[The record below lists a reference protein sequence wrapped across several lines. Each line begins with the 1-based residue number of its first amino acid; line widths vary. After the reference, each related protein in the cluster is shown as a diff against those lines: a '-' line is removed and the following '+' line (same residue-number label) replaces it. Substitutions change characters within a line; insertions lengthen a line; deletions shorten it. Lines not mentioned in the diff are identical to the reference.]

1 MELGPIVRAM
11 GRNKVRFGLI
21 VAEVALTLAI
31 VANSVALIRDAQARM
46 AQPSGFDDENIVRL
60 TSTPFEK
67 SFREDGYLDNVLRE
81 DLAVLRATPGVRAVS
96 NTNFLP
102 WQGGGSSTELRVA
115 GSKGEMFRTQIYNA
129 DEGTFEALGIGVSE
143 GRIFTREEAERDT
156 LRLRA
161 LQATQREMGPD
172 GLPKDKFVSDA
183 VISRAYGKLVFGE
196 KEPLLGKLLEDSDG
210 DHYRVIGV
218 VDHFFNPYGWPI
230 HEYVVFYPGYRR
242 AYEFGAPFLVRTE
255 PGQAAAVAKEL
266 EQRLLKS
273 NNGRNVTVRTLLEI
287 KQQYF
292 GPQRMLS
299 TTMSVVI
306 VLLVLVTSLGIVG
319 LTSFSVTERTRQIGT
334 RRALGARRRDVLA
347 HFLAENWLLTT
358 LGIVLGM
365 GLAFGLNVGLVSG
378 IEGAKLRWPLLAI
391 GVVVLWAA
399 GLLATLAPALRAS
412 RISPAIATRNV

>member
-1 MELGPIVRAM
+1 M

-31 VANSVALIRDAQARM
+31 VANCVALIRDAQTRM
-46 AQPSGFDDENIVRL
+46 AQPSGFDDENIVRV
-60 TSTPFEK
+60 TSNPFEK

-81 DLAVLRATPGVRAVS
+81 DLQALRSTPGVRAVS

-102 WQGGGSSTELRVA
+102 WQGGGSSTEMRPA
-115 GSKGEMFRTQIYNA
+115 GSKGEMFRTQVYNA
-129 DEGTFEALGIGVSE
+129 DEGTLDTLGIQVTE
-143 GRIFTREEAERDT
+143 GRAFTREEAERDT

-161 LQATQREMGPD
+161 LLESHREAGPD
-172 GLPKDKFVSDA
+172 GLPAEKFLQDV

-210 DHYRVIGV
+210 DQYRVVGV
-218 VDHFFNPYGWPI
+218 IDRFFNPYGWPI
-230 HEYVVFYPGYRR
+230 HEYVVFYAGYRR
-242 AYEFGAPFLVRTE
+242 AYEFGAPFLVRAE
-255 PGQAAAVAKEL
+255 PGRAVALAKVL
-266 EQRLLKS
+266 EDRLLRS
-273 NNGRNVTVRTLLEI
+273 NNGRNVTVRTLMEV

-292 GPQRMLS
+292 GAQRMLS
-299 TTMSVVI
+299 TTMTVVV

-334 RRALGARRRDVLA
+334 RRALGARRGDVLV

-358 LGIVLGM
+358 LGIAIGV
-365 GLAFGLNVGLVSG
+365 GLAFAVNLGLVSG
-378 IEGAKLRWPLLAI
+378 VEGARLRWPLLAL
-391 GVVVLWAA
+391 GVVVLWMA
-399 GLLATLAPALRAS
+399 GLLATLAPAVRAS

>member
-1 MELGPIVRAM
+1 VELGPILRAM

-31 VANSVALIRDAQARM
+31 VVNCVALIRDAQARM
-46 AQPSGFDDENIVRL
+46 SQPSGFDDDNIVRV
-60 TSTPFEK
+60 TSNPFEK

-81 DLAVLRATPGVRAVS
+81 DLAVLRSTPGVRAVS

-102 WQGGGSSTELRVA
+102 WQGGGSSTEMRPA
-115 GSKGEMFRTQIYNA
+115 GSKGEMLRTQVYNA
-129 DEGTFEALGIGVSE
+129 DEGTLDTLGIRVTE
-143 GRIFTREEAERDT
+143 GRNFTREEAERDT

-161 LQATQREMGPD
+161 LLASHREVGPD
-172 GLPKDKFVSDA
+172 GLPRDKFLQDVVVS
-183 VISRAYGKLVFGE
+183 RTYGKLVFGE

-210 DHYRVIGV
+210 DQYRVIGV
-218 VDHFFNPYGWPI
+218 IDSFYNPYGWPI
-230 HEYVVFYPGYRR
+230 HEYVVFYAGYRR
-242 AYEFGAPFLVRTE
+242 AYEFGAPFLVRAE
-255 PGQAAAVAKEL
+255 PGQATALAKVL
-266 EQRLLKS
+266 EDRLLKS
-273 NNGRNVTVRTLLEI
+273 NNGRNVTVRTLVEV

-299 TTMSVVI
+299 TTMTVVV

-334 RRALGARRRDVLA
+334 RRALGARRADVLV

-358 LGIVLGM
+358 LGIVIGV
-365 GLAFGLNVGLVSG
+365 GLAFGMNVGLVSG
-378 IEGAKLRWPLLAI
+378 VEGATLRWPLLGV
-391 GVVVLWAA
+391 GVVVLWVA
-399 GLLATLAPALRAS
+399 GLLATLAPAVRAS

>member
-1 MELGPIVRAM
+1 MELGPILRAM

-31 VANSVALIRDAQARM
+31 VANCVALIRDAQSRM
-46 AQPSGFDDENIVRL
+46 AQPSGFDDDNIVRVS
-60 TSTPFEK
+60 STPFEK
-67 SFREDGYLDNVLRE
+67 AFREEGYLDNVLRQ
-81 DLAVLRATPGVRAVS
+81 DLEVMRATPGVRAVT

-129 DEGTFEALGIGVSE
+129 DEGTFEALGIGASE
-143 GRIFTREEAERDT
+143 GRTFTREEAERDT
-156 LRLRA
+156 QRLRA
-161 LQATQREMGPD
+161 LLATTREVGPD

-183 VISRAYGKLVFGE
+183 VISRAYGTLLFGD
-196 KEPLLGKLLEDSDG
+196 KEPLLGKLMEDSDG
-210 DHYRVIGV
+210 DQYRVVGV
-218 VDHFFNPYGWPI
+218 IDSFYNPYGWPI

-242 AYEFGAPFLVRTE
+242 AYEFGAPFLLRAQ
-255 PGQAAAVAKEL
+255 PGQATAVAKAVED
-266 EQRLLKS
+266 RLLKS
-273 NNGRNVTVRTLLEI
+273 NNGRNVTVRTMAEI

-299 TTMSVVI
+299 TTMSVVV

-334 RRALGARRRDVLA
+334 RRALGARRRDVLG

-358 LGIVLGM
+358 LGIVIGV
-365 GLAFGLNVGLVSG
+365 GLALGLNIGLVSG
-378 IEGAKLRWPLLAI
+378 IEGAKLRWPLLAA
-391 GVVVLWAA
+391 GVVGLWGA